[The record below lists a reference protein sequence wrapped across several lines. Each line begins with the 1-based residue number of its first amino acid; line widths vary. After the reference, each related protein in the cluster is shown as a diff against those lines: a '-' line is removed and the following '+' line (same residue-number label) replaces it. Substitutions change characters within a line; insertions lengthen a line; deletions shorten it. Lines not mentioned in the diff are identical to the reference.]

1 MIVRSTKDY
10 YILYYSNNHL
20 YLILTITIIFIIII
34 IIWPGKFISVFTK
47 LAYSMRVEEHAGT
60 SFFCNA
66 SYCN

>member
-1 MIVRSTKDY
+1 MIVRSAKDY

-20 YLILTITIIFIIII
+20 YLILTITIIFIII